1 MAALAK
7 RTRKARMVDVILID
21 DEKAVRDSTRQWL
34 ELSGLTVR
42 DYCEANEALQAITK
56 DFPGVVLSDVK
67 MPGMDGLS
75 LQRALVK
82 VDPGIPVVLFTGHGD
97 IAMAVQAIQG
107 GAYDFVEKPF
117 EPQRILETINRAL
130 EKRHLVLENRE
141 LRREMQRSKGLES
154 QLVGTSKVMRDLK
167 REITNIAPTIANVLI
182 LGETGTGKEV
192 IARAIHTMSNR
203 GEGPYMVLNCA
214 AIPVNM
220 AESELFGHCSGAFTG
235 AQGSRMGKLEAANG
249 GTLFLDEVNSMPLD
263 VQGKLLRALECKEVT
278 PLGSNKSRSV
288 EFRLVS
294 AMNENPREAVRNGRL
309 REDLFFR
316 LNTMELVAPPLRER
330 KEDIPLLFSYFME
343 RAAETYDKPTD
354 SLPATGLGKLM
365 AHHWPGNVRELKN
378 LAERYV
384 LSSLPSRERITKLL
398 SGNNEDRRASAVR
411 LRDQVNLFERNI
423 IKDSLIRNKGNMKA
437 VIAEL
442 MIPRRT
448 LNEKMAKFK
457 LKRQYG
463 SDS

>member
-1 MAALAK
+1 
-7 RTRKARMVDVILID
+7 MVDVILID
-21 DEKAVRDSTRQWL
+21 DEKTVRDSARQWL
-34 ELSGLTVR
+34 ELSGLKVR
-42 DYCEANEALQAITK
+42 DYSDAREVVQTITK

-67 MPGMDGLS
+67 MPGMDGVA
-75 LQRALVK
+75 LQRTLALI
-82 VDPGIPVVLFTGHGD
+82 DPGIPVVLFTGHGD
-97 IAMAVQAIQG
+97 IAMAVQAIRD

-117 EPQRILETINRAL
+117 EPERILETINRAL

-141 LRREMQRSKGLES
+141 LRRDMQRSKGLES
-154 QLVGTSKVMRDLK
+154 QLVGTSRVMRALK
-167 REITNIAPTIANVLI
+167 REIAHIAPTMANVLVI
-182 LGETGTGKEV
+182 GETGTGKEV
-192 IARAIHTMSNR
+192 VARAIHAMSERND
-203 GEGPYMVLNCA
+203 GPYMALNCA

-235 AQGSRMGKLEAANG
+235 AQASRMGKLEAANG

-278 PLGSNKSRSV
+278 PLGSNRSRSV

-294 AMNENPREAVRNGRL
+294 AMNEDPRQAVREGRL

-316 LNTMELVAPPLRER
+316 LNTVELVAPPLRER
-330 KEDIPLLFSYFME
+330 QDDIPLLFSFFMD
-343 RAAETYDKPTD
+343 RAAENYDKPAEPLAPE
-354 SLPATGLGKLM
+354 SLGQLM
-365 AHHWPGNVRELKN
+365 SHQWPGNVRELKN

-384 LSSLPSRERITKLL
+384 LSSLPPAQRINKLL
-398 SGNNEDRRASAVR
+398 SGSSVDKRASAVR
-411 LRDQVNLFERNI
+411 LKDQVNLFERNL
-423 IKDSLIRNKGNMKA
+423 IKDSLIRHKGNMKD

-448 LNEKMAKFK
+448 LNEKMAKFN
-457 LKRQYG
+457 LKREYT